1 MPKTANRN
9 PSPLNPNSKTPSSL
23 STQNAILKSKHD
35 PNTYIQNPRTWIRK
49 RNAAHDGSKS
59 GKRTQAIRCGSVV
72 VDIYSSVQN
81 VHRRAVERCC
91 AQEGNFTH
99 RNKRA
104 HEHVFGKSRALQVRV
119 CVAWRAVVSRILELQ
134 KTDVVRHS
142 INILCAWDQRCF
154 EPSRRRFFYWGW
166 PHCRGWVWDLGFQF
180 RAWGLGFG
188 LGLKGLGFGLKRSG
202 LFWFAVWG
210 VWLSVPANSAS
221 KTGAREKASTT
232 LSIAVAE

>member
-180 RAWGLGFG
+180 RAWGLGVRVGAERVRVWVEKVRVVLVCG
-188 LGLKGLGFGLKRSG
+188 LGGLAFGAGQLRIQNWSVGTGFH
-202 LFWFAVWG
+202 
-210 VWLSVPANSAS
+210 NSEHRC
-221 KTGAREKASTT
+221 G
-232 LSIAVAE
+232 